1 MPNSDAQLMD
11 YGSLANRLSYIMGQT
26 IEPSL
31 LSSFENPTVSADKL
45 MGATCQTRFS
55 PPSIAPG
62 LIGYSGYVY
71 FELADKGKSIY
82 LADFSQSPHT
92 NNELVRM
99 ALTSFIELV
108 DRSKQ

>member
-1 MPNSDAQLMD
+1 
-11 YGSLANRLSYIMGQT
+11 
-26 IEPSL
+26 
-31 LSSFENPTVSADKL
+31 

-62 LIGYSGYVY
+62 LIGYSGYLNGNTGFCVY